1 MNPATIIK
9 TLTNSAAFRA
19 DIASETYHITCET
32 DTATSIYIDLSS
44 QSVTSTDDDKQTTV
58 STPNTAVFYF
68 AIVFRL
74 APLWRQAEGLKTI
87 RGMHTFSNLETE
99 WILCRE
105 TREDPRFLF
114 RNANDPSLVFSTTNP
129 NMDAVITKASS
140 LDLSALL
147 TAYTQ
152 PEPSH
157 LYALI

>member
-9 TLTNSAAFRA
+9 TLTNSAALHV

-32 DTATSIYIDLSS
+32 NTATSIHIDLSS
-44 QSVTSTDDDKQTTV
+44 QSVTSTDDNKQTTV
-58 STPNTAVFYF
+58 STPNAAVFCF

-74 APLWRQAEGLKTI
+74 APLWRQAEGLKTV
-87 RGMHTFSNLETE
+87 RGMRTFSNIETE

-105 TREDPRFLF
+105 TLEASRFLF

-129 NMDAVITKASS
+129 NMDAIITKASS

-157 LYALI
+157 LYALM

>member
-9 TLTNSAAFRA
+9 TLTNSAALRA
-19 DIASETYHITCET
+19 DITSETYHITCET
-32 DTATSIYIDLSS
+32 DTTTSIHIDLHS
-44 QSVTSTDDDKQTTV
+44 QSITSTYDDKQTTV
-58 STPNTAVFYF
+58 STPNATVFCF

-74 APLWRQAEGLKTI
+74 APLWRLAEGLKTI

-99 WILCRE
+99 WTLRRE
-105 TREDPRFLF
+105 TPEVPRFIF
-114 RNANDPSLVFSTTNP
+114 QNVNDPSLVFSTTNP
-129 NMDAVITKASS
+129 NTDAVITKASS

-157 LYALI
+157 LYALM

>member
-1 MNPATIIK
+1 MNPTTIIK
-9 TLTNSAAFRA
+9 TLTNSAALHV
-19 DIASETYHITCET
+19 DIVSETYHITCET
-32 DTATSIYIDLSS
+32 DTATSIHIDLSS

-58 STPNTAVFYF
+58 STPNAVVFCF

-87 RGMHTFSNLETE
+87 REMHTFSNLET
-99 WILCRE
+99 L
-105 TREDPRFLF
+105 EDPRFLF

-140 LDLSALL
+140 LDLNVLL

-157 LYALI
+157 LYALM

>member
-9 TLTNSAAFRA
+9 TLTNSAALRV
-19 DIASETYHITCET
+19 DITSETYHITCET
-32 DTATSIYIDLSS
+32 DTTASIYIDLHS
-44 QSVTSTDDDKQTTV
+44 QSITSTYDNKQTTV
-58 STPNTAVFYF
+58 STPNVTVFCF
-68 AIVFRL
+68 ALAFRL
-74 APLWRQAEGLKTI
+74 APLWRQAKGLKTI

-99 WILCRE
+99 WTMRRE
-105 TREDPRFLF
+105 TPEVPRFIF
-114 RNANDPSLVFSTTNP
+114 QNVNDPSLVFSTTNP

-157 LYALI
+157 LYALM